1 MKKEKTTILFDEM
14 MVVDSDGIESVI
26 PIYTDVEY
34 EVEDDHEQTHVI
46 YDRLHFIQWYS
57 IIKFKH

>member
-46 YDRLHFIQWYS
+46 YDRLHFIQ
-57 IIKFKH
+57 